1 MFVQYVYLHEV
12 MTKVTNRMLDG
23 KGMIKK
29 GRLLNKKGIMYCYFL
44 SSLLRRPNKVTS

>member
-44 SSLLRRPNKVTS
+44 SCQGAHPKR